1 MTTASIST
9 AIISVLAGL
18 TSLPSSEPTPAMV
31 EDVTLTVSQ
40 RGGDIEDLGDD
51 QYETT
56 LWATGV
62 LSNSSTSSNTSIALS
77 CLVDHNTET
86 VDCTGTL
93 GVGGNTVAIGY
104 KFENDYA
111 RYRIDEDATTAQLI
125 AWDKWFVDELIEVM
139 PPVDENGDPD
149 TSSGSILTGNGPG
162 AIIVA
167 RGWLVLPYRSEWLI
181 IVDGIIMN
189 PEVIWF

>member
-1 MTTASIST
+1 MSTASISI
-9 AIISVLAGL
+9 AIISAFASLSALA
-18 TSLPSSEPTPAMV
+18 TTEPTPAMV

-56 LWATGV
+56 LWASGV
-62 LSNSSTSSNTSIALS
+62 ISNGSASQNTSIYLS

-86 VDCTGTL
+86 VDCTGQL

-104 KFENDYA
+104 KFEDDYA
-111 RYRIDEDATTAQLI
+111 RYRIDEDATTAQRV
-125 AWDKWFVDELIEVM
+125 AWDEWFVDQLIHVM

-167 RGWLVLPYRSEWLI
+167 NGWLILPYRSEWLI
-181 IVDGIIMN
+181 IVDGVIMN